1 MASIA
6 ARRIRRHGRTMRRLL
21 GSAAILLLAACA
33 TPAPE
38 APAAG
43 QPPSADVPS
52 YSSLAAQ
59 LLASAGRAD
68 APSRA
73 EIDRAFGAPDIE
85 RREGAGVALTY
96 RLDTCALLLLMTAD
110 ARNEMRLAEAH
121 ASARQAGA
129 AAPSLA
135 QCAAEASSRRS

>member
-1 MASIA
+1 
-6 ARRIRRHGRTMRRLL
+6 MRFALI
-21 GSAAILLLAACA
+21 SAALLALASCA
-33 TPAPE
+33 STTPSVSTPE
-38 APAAG
+38 ASAPAQA
-43 QPPSADVPS
+43 PS

-73 EIDRAFGAPDIE
+73 ELDRAFGAPDIE

-96 RLDTCALLLLMTAD
+96 RLESCALLLLMTAD

-121 ASARQAGA
+121 ASARRAGE
-129 AAPSLA
+129 AAPSLE
-135 QCAAEASSRRS
+135 QCAAEASQRRS

>member
-1 MASIA
+1 
-6 ARRIRRHGRTMRRLL
+6 MRLALL
-21 GSAAILLLAACA
+21 FGALLALTACA
-33 TPAPE
+33 ASTSSAPE
-38 APAAG
+38 TAPS
-43 QPPSADVPS
+43 SAEAPS
-52 YSSLAAQ
+52 YPSLAAQ

-73 EIDRAFGAPDIE
+73 ELDRAFGAPDIE

-96 RLDTCALLLLMTAD
+96 RLESCALLLLMTAD

-121 ASARQAGA
+121 ASPRRAGE

-135 QCAAEASSRRS
+135 QCAAEASQRRS

>member
-1 MASIA
+1 MRFLPLAAAS
-6 ARRIRRHGRTMRRLL
+6 L
-21 GSAAILLLAACA
+21 AIAACA
-33 TPAPE
+33 VAPAPPPTNP
-38 APAAG
+38 APAET
-43 QPPSADVPS
+43 QSSP
-52 YSSLAAQ
+52 SLAAQ
-59 LLASAGRAD
+59 LLAAAGRAD

-129 AAPSLA
+129 AQPSLD
-135 QCAAEASSRRS
+135 QCAAESTARRP